1 VFACIYDRMEF
12 RGGVIKK
19 TNGWVVVG
27 AAHSLSPG
35 ISWGECKKKWILF
48 SFEGGWCG
56 CRANPPTLI

>member
-1 VFACIYDRMEF
+1 MEF

-35 ISWGECKKKWILF
+35 ISWGECKKKMDLVF
-48 SFEGGWCG
+48 F
-56 CRANPPTLI
+56 